1 MAKYKP
7 GDKVTVRKD
16 LTAHRRYYMEHG
28 DDSDVVVLEM
38 LRLAGKEVTIKAVT
52 FAGKYQIKEDNYNWT
67 DEMFEPVKQSIV
79 KQSIVIYRRDRSVF
93 ALDKS
98 TGKKAEAKCSPEDA
112 FDFYTGA
119 KIAFDRLT
127 KDDTAFKLGDILV
140 ALPSAPYVITKNGW
154 VGKVVELEDNGYITL
169 RGLGIDKKC
178 LINFTYLEPKYFRLA
193 KDEDLTAEL
202 LRKIW
207 TYDI

>member
-16 LTAHRRYYMEHG
+16 LTAYRKYYMEHARSG
-28 DDSDVVVLEM
+28 DTVMPKM
-38 LRLAGKEVTIKAVT
+38 LRLAGKEVTIEAVT
-52 FAGKYQIKEDNYNWT
+52 PVGKYQIKEDNYNWT

-79 KQSIVIYRRDRSVF
+79 IYRRGRSVF

-140 ALPSAPYVITKNGW
+140 ALPSAPYGITKNGW
-154 VGKVVELEDNGYITL
+154 VGKVVELEDNGCITL
-169 RGLGIDKKC
+169 RGLSIDKKY
-178 LINFTYLEPKYFRLA
+178 LINFTCLEPKYFRPA

-207 TYDI
+207 TDNV

>member
-16 LTAHRRYYMEHG
+16 LTAYRKYYMEHARSG
-28 DDSDVVVLEM
+28 DTVMPKM
-38 LRLAGKEVTIKAVT
+38 LRLAGKEVTIEAVT
-52 FAGKYQIKEDNYNWT
+52 PVGKYQIKEDDYNWT
-67 DEMFEPVKQSIV
+67 DEMFEPV

-127 KDDTAFKLGDILV
+127 ENDTTFKIGDILV
-140 ALPSAPYVITKNGW
+140 ALPNAPYGITTDGW
-154 VGKVVELEDNGYITL
+154 VGKVVEIMSDDDITV
-169 RGLGIDKKC
+169 RGLG
-178 LINFTYLEPKYFRLA
+178 LPGAYNQPLVNFTHLDSEYFRPA
-193 KDEDLTAEL
+193 EDKDIPAGL
-202 LRKIW
+202 LKKIW
-207 TYDI
+207 ESEK